1 MEDDKTLLVV
11 LGLAAVALLGFLYWR
26 KLHPV
31 AVAPATSSGV
41 IGQASSIFSGANAF
55 TTQVTT
61 ASIGLGKQ
69 VGGAVSAAFGG
80 VGSIA
85 KTVTSDAL
93 SIVTAPLHYLNPLN
107 W

>member
-1 MEDDKTLLVV
+1 MKDDETLLVL
-11 LGLAAVALLGFLYWR
+11 LGLAAAALLGYLYWR
-26 KLHPV
+26 KLHTV
-31 AVAPATSSGV
+31 AVAPASPGV

-85 KTVTSDAL
+85 KTVSSDTL